1 MKVSLQLFRRRP
13 TPRLFSTA
21 VSQRRHQ
28 NHDRY
33 HGKRSSWESSI
44 TPSLSYTSATSRR
57 FFSYYDDVKGEEEDD
72 GESEEDDFSSMN
84 PWKSLLETPARAAWR
99 ATDPH
104 PPERLLDAMEQIL
117 TDGDRTP
124 KILKRAYGRV
134 LTKQQDLALHRE
146 RDRRRTVNGTIS
158 STSSR
163 AEQDPDNIEP
173 VYYAHEQ
180 MLANLKFRLL
190 PNFAVTKRVLEE
202 TKSLLPSSFA
212 PRKVID
218 FGIGCGAASAASLEV
233 FNTTDSSI
241 EWIHGIEP
249 SHSMRE
255 CSERL
260 LESVAAG
267 NDDKNRTSTN
277 PLRITFSDTLSPDTA
292 SSFDLAICAYTAMEL
307 VEWRSSLTAAA
318 LLFEK
323 LNPNGVLVLIE
334 PGTPDGFN
342 SLRAIRNM
350 LLDCCP
356 PEDYDPDWPETCHV
370 IAPCTHNGP
379 CPMERH
385 KKNFVKLGKKGY
397 DMPQETSSGDS
408 IDEVEDEDF
417 DEIDWDDEY
426 ITDDDDDDEASFN
439 HLSSSGKHYRETKAF
454 NSSFCSF
461 VQSMPGSEKG
471 KGEKFSYLVVQK
483 RLKGEVVDSD
493 LSAFRNIKVSDM
505 LASVHKADMQRDDRA
520 LGKLF
525 EQARDV
531 ESLYLD
537 AEDDDLGLELL
548 RGDDQ
553 RQSMGRIIRA
563 PIKKRGH
570 VYIDYC
576 TSPGRILR
584 ERVTKASS
592 HVAPGIYS
600 AARKSRWGGYW
611 PDTSTATKK

>member
-1 MKVSLQLFRRRP
+1 MITILYDL
-13 TPRLFSTA
+13 
-21 VSQRRHQ
+21 
-28 NHDRY
+28 
-33 HGKRSSWESSI
+33 SI
-44 TPSLSYTSATSRR
+44 
-57 FFSYYDDVKGEEEDD
+57 
-72 GESEEDDFSSMN
+72 
-84 PWKSLLETPARAAWR
+84 
-99 ATDPH
+99 
-104 PPERLLDAMEQIL
+104 
-117 TDGDRTP
+117 DGD
-124 KILKRAYGRV
+124 
-134 LTKQQDLALHRE
+134 LTSF
-146 RDRRRTVNGTIS
+146 DRLVGT
-158 STSSR
+158 
-163 AEQDPDNIEP
+163 
-173 VYYAHEQ
+173 
-180 MLANLKFRLL
+180 
-190 PNFAVTKRVLEE
+190 
-202 TKSLLPSSFA
+202 
-212 PRKVID
+212 
-218 FGIGCGAASAASLEV
+218 GAASAAALEV
-233 FNTTDSSI
+233 FNTTESSASSI

-260 LESVAAG
+260 LESVG
-267 NDDKNRTSTN
+267 NNHGENRTNNS